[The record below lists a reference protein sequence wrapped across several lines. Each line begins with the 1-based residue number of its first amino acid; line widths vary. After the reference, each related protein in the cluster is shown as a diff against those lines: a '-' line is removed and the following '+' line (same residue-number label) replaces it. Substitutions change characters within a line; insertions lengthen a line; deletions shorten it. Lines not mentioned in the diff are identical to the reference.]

1 MGDALL
7 IFETDAGIGVAVC
20 VASEVAREAAGRH
33 KLGAGSGAALGQAL
47 AGALLVAGT
56 DGTRVDVQ
64 LECAGPLRGFLVDA
78 DASGAARG
86 MVRVADLGAG
96 EGRFD
101 PRPLLATGFDE
112 RAGVLS
118 ILRAEPGSES
128 PHRAVFPFA
137 GANLGAALT
146 FYLRSERAASGG
158 EMALE
163 VLFGEGGPL
172 VAGALLSGDAAAL
185 GKQLRKTALHD
196 AMLRAGAAEEI
207 SRELAKTFK
216 LGALRLLRELAPRFA
231 CRCSRERVAHALKT
245 LGAAELRDMAR
256 KDGGAS
262 ATCEF
267 CAASYHITA
276 EELLQLAERTFTG
289 RPT

>member
-1 MGDALL
+1 
-7 IFETDAGIGVAVC
+7 
-20 VASEVAREAAGRH
+20 
-33 KLGAGSGAALGQAL
+33 
-47 AGALLVAGT
+47 
-56 DGTRVDVQ
+56 
-64 LECAGPLRGFLVDA
+64 
-78 DASGAARG
+78 
-86 MVRVADLGAG
+86 
-96 EGRFD
+96 
-101 PRPLLATGFDE
+101 
-112 RAGVLS
+112 
-118 ILRAEPGSES
+118 
-128 PHRAVFPFA
+128 
-137 GANLGAALT
+137 
-146 FYLRSERAASGG
+146 
-158 EMALE
+158 
-163 VLFGEGGPL
+163 
-172 VAGALLSGDAAAL
+172 
-185 GKQLRKTALHD
+185 
-196 AMLRAGAAEEI
+196 MLRAGAAEEI